1 MNAQILFVDVSCHWP
16 LLTCSKTRYQLPD
29 FDLLVMNYMIS
40 YEEGLRVRSDPLIR
54 GYLQGQGQGRDQ
66 GLLTRMRVG

>member
-1 MNAQILFVDVSCHWP
+1 MPLP
-16 LLTCSKTRYQLPD
+16 LLTRSKTRHQLPD

-40 YEEGLRVRSDPLIR
+40 YKEGLRVRSDPLT
-54 GYLQGQGQGRDQ
+54 QGTRRVRVE